1 MGYFEKYN
9 DFALYR
15 KISQYGVYQY
25 FVRHYFN
32 GRTMPEIKT
41 ELKTS
46 FKRTWII
53 IKDFGIEVKIK
64 NADPIKEAR
73 CLINRR
79 FILQNYTS
87 MTSVEIAAELNISR
101 ENVSGYCKRLGI
113 KTKKI
118 KYVPDKKIKVEP
130 EIIDRTKFSN
140 YSNHSPYGIA
150 DGLRVS

>member
-25 FVRHYFN
+25 FTRYYFS
-32 GRTMPEIKT
+32 GMTMPEISK

-46 FKRTWII
+46 FKRTWVI

-64 NADPIKEAR
+64 NANPIKEAR
-73 CLINRR
+73 GYANRQ
-79 FILQNYTS
+79 FILQNYQS

-113 KTKKI
+113 KAKTV
-118 KYVPDKKIKVEP
+118 KYVRDKKIKFQQ
-130 EIIDRTKFSN
+130 IKIDRTKFSN
-140 YSNHSPYGIA
+140 YSNHSPYSIA
-150 DGLRVS
+150 DKLRVS